1 MIAASGFLSLF
12 SLKSPFF
19 LFLFCIIDHML
30 ADFEK
35 ERNFSDSATK
45 LKHIFLMHS
54 LFKVKWRGGGGKVF
68 EPQIFL
74 KLKRGS
80 PMMSPFPNKGKG

>member
-35 ERNFSDSATK
+35 ERNFFVVTSLQSQHSTGFITTQLLLLGLAFSS
-45 LKHIFLMHS
+45 FLIQELNS
-54 LFKVKWRGGGGKVF
+54 NTY
-68 EPQIFL
+68 
-74 KLKRGS
+74 S
-80 PMMSPFPNKGKG
+80 